1 MGGLIARMEGSVTGC
16 WFDGTM
22 MCTRAEW
29 AEEIGVG
36 GVVGTTL
43 KGAKAYPLTISNCLN
58 TGEVIWKVDTTE
70 VLGLG
75 GIFGCTRGATPTI
88 TITNCINAGSIIATG
103 TNGIGAILGMVNEDT
118 TKYTIENCYTTTES
132 GVTELLGKDVA
143 SAADSAI
150 VTSHALAEASITG
163 SALYGN
169 EDISLDFA
177 VWTARTNS
185 VPVLNYFVNKVV
197 PEADTVAKPTE

>member
-1 MGGLIARMEGSVTGC
+1 M
-16 WFDGTM
+16 FDKIFILFTD
-22 MCTRAEW
+22 RLF
-29 AEEIGVG
+29 EI
-36 GVVGTTL
+36 
-43 KGAKAYPLTISNCLN
+43 
-58 TGEVIWKVDTTE
+58 
-70 VLGLG
+70 
-75 GIFGCTRGATPTI
+75 
-88 TITNCINAGSIIATG
+88 
-103 TNGIGAILGMVNEDT
+103 NGDQI

-177 VWTARTNS
+177 VWTARTND
-185 VPVLNYFVNKVV
+185 VPVLNYFVG
-197 PEADTVAKPTE
+197 PRFFWFRSSFILPSESL